1 MGTVIPQHHGG
12 IRHALDAAA
21 DRALTHPGDLIA
33 AALLAAVALTCL
45 GYTLGYTLGKD

>member
-1 MGTVIPQHHGG
+1 MRTVHGY
-12 IRHALDAAA
+12 RADSAVRVALDRAA

-45 GYTLGYTLGKD
+45 GYALGKGTR

>member
-1 MGTVIPQHHGG
+1 MGLVIPPPHGG
-12 IRHALDAAA
+12 IRQALDAAA

-45 GYTLGYTLGKD
+45 GYALGKGTP